1 MEELDD
7 YDFILDDDL
16 EELEEEEDD
25 LSLFDEDEEDTYY
38 NDLFGSSMK
47 EVDDEGNYIPQQY
60 SPQQY
65 SPTTGGGN
73 TGDLINDVIY
83 KESRGNPNAVSPKG
97 AMGIM
102 QIMPDGALADYNQ
115 IKKTKYSK
123 KDLFNPDL
131 NKEIGTWYLQER
143 IPQMLNSFG
152 IPVNRQTVL
161 ASYNGGI
168 GRVVDHYKKGKSLP
182 KETQNYMQ
190 QLGGDILPL
199 KNKGIS
205 YYKHDLENLQPTI
218 DRVNTKIGLNADNV
232 RMSDSN
238 GALNTGANILSDV
251 ANIYNKTR
259 GKVAQGLS
267 MATDVASDLSSQVQ
281 EGIKYRKYLQSLNVD
296 LNDYVPIQQ
305 RINNTQILI

>member
-16 EELEEEEDD
+16 EELEEEEDY

-38 NDLFGSSMK
+38 DDLFSSP
-47 EVDDEGNYIPQQY
+47 VSLIDDEGNYM
-60 SPQQY
+60 PQQY

-73 TGDLINDVIY
+73 TGDLIDDVIY

-115 IKKTKYSK
+115 IKKTRYSK

-168 GRVVDHYKKGKSLP
+168 GRVVDYYKKGKALP

-190 QLGGDILPL
+190 QLGLGGAISPL

-218 DRVNTKIGLNADNV
+218 DRANTKIGLDANNA

>member
-16 EELEEEEDD
+16 EELEEEEDY

-38 NDLFGSSMK
+38 DDLFSSP
-47 EVDDEGNYIPQQY
+47 VSLIDDEGTYI
-60 SPQQY
+60 PQQY

-73 TGDLINDVIY
+73 TGDLIDDVIY

-115 IKKTKYSK
+115 IKKTRYSK

-168 GRVVDHYKKGKSLP
+168 GRVVDYYKKGKALP

-190 QLGGDILPL
+190 QLGLGGAISPL

-218 DRVNTKIGLNADNV
+218 DRANTKIGLDANNA

>member
-38 NDLFGSSMK
+38 DDLFGSPVSLI
-47 EVDDEGNYIPQQY
+47 DDEGTYIPQQY
-60 SPQQY
+60 S
-65 SPTTGGGN
+65 SITGGGN

-115 IKKTKYSK
+115 IKKTRYSK

-168 GRVVDHYKKGKSLP
+168 GRVVDYYKKGKALP

-190 QLGGDILPL
+190 QVGGAISPL

-218 DRVNTKIGLNADNV
+218 DRANTKIGLDANNA